1 MNIPLNIDFQ
11 QILLHLLNFAILGG
25 GLYLLLYKPV
35 KQFMEK
41 RDAFYQQE
49 HDSAAQDRA
58 QAEEYKKDCEAKL
71 QNLETELQQKRA
83 DAQQEIDQYRQ
94 AQRKEAQ
101 AQADQL
107 VADAHAA
114 AQREHDK
121 LLAQSQQE
129 IRDLAMTATEKLLLQ
144 QQDGD
149 PYDQFLNKAEEGPD
163 HA

>member
-41 RDAFYQQE
+41 REAYYRQE
-49 HDSAAQDRA
+49 HDDAQADRA
-58 QAEEYKKDCEAKL
+58 QAEEYKKNYEAQL
-71 QNLETELQQKRA
+71 QDLETELQQKRQ
-83 DAQQEIDQYRQ
+83 DAQQELDQYRQ
-94 AQRKEAQ
+94 EQRKDAQ
-101 AQADQL
+101 AQADKL

-121 LLAQSQQE
+121 LLAQSQKEIQE
-129 IRDLAMTATEKLLLQ
+129 LAMTATEKLLLTKQ
-144 QQDGD
+144 GGD
-149 PYDQFLNKAEEGPD
+149 PYDQFLDKAEEEQHG
-163 HA
+163 

>member
-49 HDSAAQDRA
+49 RDSAAQDRA

-144 QQDGD
+144 QQGGD